1 MNIQVRNLNSR
12 KTRSRNT
19 SKGSLGVKIW
29 VVFNII
35 IMLGAIFL
43 IANYR
48 ISINQGI
55 SNIERETVMVKS
67 RMHELDR
74 EVEALRIKRE
84 KLTSW
89 QHIRT
94 RITQLRL
101 NLRMPEPYQVQQ
113 LVIDEIGVSED
124 NSRVENGKK
133 IVLSQR

>member
-48 ISINQGI
+48 ISLNQGI
-55 SNIERETVMVKS
+55 SNIERETIMVKS

-84 KLTSW
+84 KLASW

-94 RITQLRL
+94 RIADLRL

-113 LVIDEIGVSED
+113 LVLDDSGNEAD
-124 NSRVENGKK
+124 NRNENGKK